1 MYGGPVQGILGY
13 GGGGVLWSGGSDA
26 LSGGS
31 GQARPG
37 LVESRYCRELMES
50 KFDQVRAGER

>member
-1 MYGGPVQGILGY
+1 MQGILGY